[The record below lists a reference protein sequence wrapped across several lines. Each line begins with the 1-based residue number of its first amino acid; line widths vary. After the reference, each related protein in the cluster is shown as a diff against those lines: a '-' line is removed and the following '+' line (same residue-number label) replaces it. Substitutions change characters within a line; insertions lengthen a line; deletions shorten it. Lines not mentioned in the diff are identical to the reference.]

1 MKMKTRLNK
10 KLKIFIKIEKQIA
23 RPEENDYLSI
33 DFVYIML
40 YLNLFFINFTE
51 TKTHFFYFNVNFL
64 FFWYSNTVVIVL
76 LV

>member
-1 MKMKTRLNK
+1 MKMKTRLIK

-40 YLNLFFINFTE
+40 YLNLFFINFT
-51 TKTHFFYFNVNFL
+51 
-64 FFWYSNTVVIVL
+64 
-76 LV
+76 